1 MNALPLPVCRN
12 CASPSCTKPN
22 RQKRRCQCRS
32 PQGKAISP
40 SPFFIPNLN
49 KSSAA
54 VWAISSTGCSEEGP
68 IHIEWNSEWPDGV
81 TNGIAHLF
89 CGGHNIDALP
99 ISLRPTVYACGLLL
113 FLVFD
118 DRNTQFIYFSILS
131 WQFGGR
137 REITPL
143 IAIILHTFRQRF

>member
-1 MNALPLPVCRN
+1 MPFPCRCVETAHLLVVQN
-12 CASPSCTKPN
+12 QIVRNEDASVAHLKE
-22 RQKRRCQCRS
+22 RQFRS
-32 PQGKAISP
+32 

-54 VWAISSTGCSEEGP
+54 VWVISSTGCSEEGP

-89 CGGHNIDALP
+89 CGRHNIDALP

-118 DRNTQFIYFSILS
+118 DRNTQFICFF
-131 WQFGGR
+131 QF
-137 REITPL
+137 
-143 IAIILHTFRQRF
+143 

>member
-1 MNALPLPVCRN
+1 MKHRKPIPPSG
-12 CASPSCTKPN
+12 ASCGSWCLIYPELRLLWIREN
-22 RQKRRCQCRS
+22 RPGARIESAPR
-32 PQGKAISP
+32 KASRQT
-40 SPFFIPNLN
+40 PNLN

-54 VWAISSTGCSEEGP
+54 VWVISSTGCSEEGP

-89 CGGHNIDALP
+89 CGGRNIDALP

-118 DRNTQFIYFSILS
+118 DRNTQFIYFSISS

-137 REITPL
+137 GESLR
-143 IAIILHTFRQRF
+143 